1 MKQRRK
7 KVLSL
12 LLAAACSLS
21 LGSQGAAAFQQ
32 QADTITDGS
41 ELSQM
46 VRDHWEE
53 DYFDQVVIDPKRET
67 VTADGEKTTLEQ
79 SLGLRD
85 TEAEQVMDS
94 AQAARDYF
102 RDTPYETE
110 QTEQGTVIVTAP
122 YQTKRL
128 VVSTP
133 TLSTTCGAEEVLY
146 DAQTRQHYLQYA
158 TQEDAQAAY
167 ETLSDRYGTD
177 RCFVDQILDAGA
189 VLQTAGEGQTP
200 YSWGASYM
208 GMDVLKEAVEDS
220 DMTTTATVAVV
231 DTGVDASHEFFADGR
246 ISEHSYSFA
255 SDSLSGHDLTD
266 GTGHGTHVAGIVA
279 DCTPDSVQLL
289 ILRIFNRSG
298 KSSATLM
305 AAAIHYAVLQR
316 ASVINIS
323 AGWDNGTANVFVR
336 GILDPAISAAHEAGI
351 PVVTAAGN
359 KRMNV
364 ASTYPAC
371 HSQTIAVASLD
382 KEGQFD
388 YRNSNYGSGIDFAA
402 PGVSVVSAAVGG
414 GTCAKTGTS
423 MAAPHVAAA
432 AAYVKLFHPDYSV
445 GQLYDEL
452 KACAVDLGE
461 SGKDERYGWGCVNL
475 AKYSGQLHP
484 KPRTC
489 DDWEITLFP
498 TSCVYDGTAQEP
510 DVTVWVGEE
519 KVPAQYYRVSYENND
534 AVGEGTVVVTGL
546 EPYQGTVRRSF
557 AIQFAKPKMAS
568 LENSKS
574 GVTVTWKSL
583 PGAAGYLVERKQGN
597 EEWQLVR
604 TVKGGKITR
613 WMDSSNRNGERYGYR
628 VRAYSGD
635 YTSKASTAQSIT
647 YLTAPKLSKLK
658 NTGKRAVTVQ
668 WKKNSGASGY
678 QIYYGQTSRFKK
690 AKMVTVPKGKSTKT
704 VLKKLQKKKTY
715 YIRIRAYQTVS
726 GKRSYSL
733 WSSPR
738 TVIVK
743 K

>member
-7 KVLSL
+7 KVLCL
-12 LLAAACSLS
+12 LLAVACSLS
-21 LGSQGAAAFQQ
+21 IGSQGAAAFQQ

-41 ELSQM
+41 ELSQL
-46 VRDHWEE
+46 VRDYWEE
-53 DYFDQVVIDPKRET
+53 DYFDQVVIDPKREK
-67 VTADGEKTTLEQ
+67 VTADGKETTLEQ

-94 AQAARDYF
+94 AQAAQDYF
-102 RDTPYETE
+102 QDTPYEAE
-110 QTEQGTVIVTAP
+110 QTKKGTVIVTAP

-146 DAQTRQHYLQYA
+146 DAQTGQHYLQYA

-177 RCFVDQILDAGA
+177 RCFVDQIMDAEE

-200 YSWGASYM
+200 YSWGAVYM

-246 ISEHSYSFA
+246 ISQNSYSFA
-255 SDSLSGHDLTD
+255 SDSLSGDDLDD

-279 DCTPDSVQLL
+279 DCTPSSVQLL

-336 GILDPAISAAHEAGI
+336 GILDPAISAAYEAGI

-359 KRMNV
+359 RQMNV

-371 HSQTIAVASLD
+371 NSQTIAVSSLD
-382 KEGQFD
+382 KAGNFD
-388 YRNSNYGSGIDFAA
+388 KRNSNYGSGIDFAA
-402 PGVSVVSAAVGG
+402 PGVGVVSAAAGG

-423 MAAPHVAAA
+423 MAAPHLAAA

-452 KACAVDLGE
+452 KACAVDLG
-461 SGKDERYGWGCVNL
+461 SDGKDGWYGWGCVNL

-484 KPRTC
+484 KPRSC

-498 TSCVYDGTAQEP
+498 TSCVYDGAAQKP
-510 DVTVWVGEE
+510 DVTVWVGEV
-519 KVPAQYYRVSYENND
+519 KVPTQYYQVSYENNN
-534 AVGEGTVVVTGL
+534 AVGQGTVVVTGL
-546 EPYQGTVRRSF
+546 EPYQGTVQRNF
-557 AIQFAKPKMAS
+557 AIRFAIPKLSSATQ
-568 LENSKS
+568 NKT
-574 GVTVTWKSL
+574 GVTLTWKTV
-583 PGAAGYLVERKQGN
+583 PGAAGYQVERRKG
-597 EEWQLVR
+597 EGKWT
-604 TVKGGKITR
+604 TVKTVNGGWVTR
-613 WMDSSNRNGERYGYR
+613 WADSTCVNGVRYQYRIRATSGSN
-628 VRAYSGD
+628 VSDPSAAK
-635 YTSKASTAQSIT
+635 TVT
-647 YLTAPKLSKLK
+647 YLAAPKLSGAK
-658 NTGKRAVTVQ
+658 NTGKQKVTVT
-668 WKKNSGASGY
+668 WSKNSKASGY
-678 QIYYGQTSRFKK
+678 QVQYGQTSQFKK
-690 AKMVTVPKGKSTKT
+690 AKTVTVSKGKSAKT
-704 VLKKLQKKKTY
+704 VLKKLKKKKTY
-715 YIRIRAYQTVS
+715 YVRIRTYQTVA

>member
-32 QADTITDGS
+32 QEDTITDGS

-94 AQAARDYF
+94 AQAAQDYF
-102 RDTPYETE
+102 RDTPYEAE

-133 TLSTTCGAEEVLY
+133 TLSTTCGAEETLY
-146 DAQTRQHYLQYA
+146 DAQTGQHYLQYA

-167 ETLSDRYGTD
+167 ETLSNRYGTD
-177 RCFVDQILDAGA
+177 RCFVDQILDAEA
-189 VLQTAGEGQTP
+189 VLQTADEGQTS

-231 DTGVDASHEFFADGR
+231 DTGVDASHEFFANGR

-298 KSSATLM
+298 RSSATLM

-461 SGKDERYGWGCVNL
+461 NGKDERYGWGCVNL

-519 KVPAQYYRVSYENND
+519 KVPAQYYRVSY
-534 AVGEGTVVVTGL
+534 
-546 EPYQGTVRRSF
+546 
-557 AIQFAKPKMAS
+557 
-568 LENSKS
+568 
-574 GVTVTWKSL
+574 
-583 PGAAGYLVERKQGN
+583 
-597 EEWQLVR
+597 
-604 TVKGGKITR
+604 
-613 WMDSSNRNGERYGYR
+613 
-628 VRAYSGD
+628 
-635 YTSKASTAQSIT
+635 
-647 YLTAPKLSKLK
+647 
-658 NTGKRAVTVQ
+658 
-668 WKKNSGASGY
+668 
-678 QIYYGQTSRFKK
+678 
-690 AKMVTVPKGKSTKT
+690 
-704 VLKKLQKKKTY
+704 
-715 YIRIRAYQTVS
+715 
-726 GKRSYSL
+726 
-733 WSSPR
+733 
-738 TVIVK
+738 
-743 K
+743 

>member
-7 KVLSL
+7 KVLCL
-12 LLAAACSLS
+12 LLAVACSLS
-21 LGSQGAAAFQQ
+21 IGSQGAAAFQQ
-32 QADTITDGS
+32 QADTITDGA
-41 ELSQM
+41 ELSQL
-46 VRDHWEE
+46 VQDYWEE
-53 DYFDQVVIDPKRET
+53 NYFDRVVIDPEEET
-67 VTADGEKTTLEQ
+67 VTADGERTTLEQ
-79 SLGLRD
+79 TLGLRD

-94 AQAARDYF
+94 AQAAQDYF
-102 RDTPYETE
+102 QDTPYEAE

-133 TLSTTCGAEEVLY
+133 TLSTTCGAEETLY
-146 DAQTRQHYLQYA
+146 DAQTGQHYLQYA

-167 ETLSDRYGTD
+167 ETLSNRYGTD
-177 RCFVDQILDAGA
+177 RCFVDQILDADE
-189 VLQTAGEGQTP
+189 VLQTAGEGQTS

-208 GMDVLKEAVEDS
+208 GLDVLKEAVADS
-220 DMTTTATVAVV
+220 NMTTTATVAVV
-231 DTGVDASHEFFADGR
+231 DTGVDADHAFFANGR

-255 SDSLSGHDLTD
+255 SDSLSGDDLTD

-279 DCTPDSVQLL
+279 DCTPDNVQLL

-298 KSSATLM
+298 RSSATLM
-305 AAAIHYAVLQR
+305 AAAIHYAVQQQT
-316 ASVINIS
+316 SVINIS

-382 KEGQFD
+382 KEGRFD

-402 PGVSVVSAAVGG
+402 PGVSVVSAEVGG

-452 KACAVDLGE
+452 KACALDLGE
-461 SGKDERYGWGCVNL
+461 SGKDQWYGWGCVNL
-475 AKYSGQLHP
+475 AKYSGQLKP

-498 TSCVYDGTAQEP
+498 TSCVYDGTAQKP

-519 KVPAQYYRVSYENND
+519 KVPAQYYRVSYEDND

-557 AIQFAKPKMAS
+557 AIQFAKPKLSS
-568 LENSKS
+568 LANNKN
-574 GVTVTWKSL
+574 GVTVTWKSV
-583 PGAAGYLVERKQGN
+583 PGAAGYLVERKQGD
-597 EEWQLVR
+597 EGWQR
-604 TVKGGKITR
+604 IKTVKGSGITR
-613 WMDSSNRNGERYGYR
+613 WMDSSNRSGERYGYR

-635 YTSKASTAQSIT
+635 NTSKASSAQFIT
-647 YLTAPKLSKLK
+647 YLTAPKLAKLK

-668 WKKNSGASGY
+668 WKKSSGASGY

-690 AKMVTVPKGKSTKT
+690 AKTVTISKGKSTKA
-704 VLKKLQKKKTY
+704 VIKRLQKKKTY
-715 YIRIRAYQTVS
+715 YVRIRAYQTVS
-726 GKRSYSL
+726 GKRSYSV
-733 WSSPR
+733 WSTPR
-738 TVIVK
+738 SVIVK